1 MQNKQ
6 EDSKRC
12 KSIIELQKEIN
23 YYKSKERL
31 YKIQLIEKQETIK
44 ALKELKSYYEN
55 IKKNHKEIP
64 PEIFR
69 KDQIFDPKLSLIH
82 I

>member
-1 MQNKQ
+1 MFQTTQYPVNTSNSQNTDMIIEQSLSQVQNKQ

-31 YKIQLIEKQETIK
+31 YKIQLIEKQAIRKLLE
-44 ALKELKSYYEN
+44 EN
-55 IKKNHKEIP
+55 II
-64 PEIFR
+64 
-69 KDQIFDPKLSLIH
+69 L
-82 I
+82 